1 MTTRQSQR
9 QGRHAIIEQF
19 LADGI
24 DVMFGNP
31 GTVEQGFLNALD
43 SYPAMRYVLT
53 LQETVAVFAGDGY
66 ARAGRRPAL
75 VQIHSSPGLGNALGA
90 MYQANRGHSPLV
102 VIEGDAGIK
111 YQPMQSQMYADL
123 VAMAAP
129 VTKMSTMVQHPSSL
143 LRVLRRAIKVAMT
156 PPMGPVYVCLP
167 ADILDMPAEE
177 AVHPSLVL
185 RTDTAAPTDV
195 VAAAA
200 AVLMASRQPRLFIGD
215 GIHYSRGAGSAVT
228 RLAELIGADIYGVD
242 AGESNV
248 PLSHPLYSGQTGHMF
263 GYSSKAITSAPD
275 ALLIA
280 GTYMVPEVF
289 PELGDIYDPAAK
301 IVHVDLD
308 AGAIAKNHRV
318 DIGVVADP
326 ARALAAIADVI
337 ESTCS
342 PDQAKLFSERRD
354 RLATKIAAD
363 RHAERANFETDA
375 AKPEATMAA
384 LAKELF
390 ARADRPILVDE
401 GLTNSPPLV
410 RYFADAG
417 GETLIQTRG
426 GSLGMGLASA
436 IGVQIAHPDR
446 TVVSVSGDG
455 GAMYTIQ
462 SLWSAARHKLPIKYI
477 VCNNGVYH
485 LLELNIAEYWKTL
498 GVEQGVPPTC
508 FDLGSPLL
516 HFEQI
521 AKALSVPSAV
531 VTSANEISEA
541 VTRALA
547 EPGPFLID
555 LRLDRR
561 PHSSLIALKCGQ

>member
-1 MTTRQSQR
+1 MTSLPIQR

-31 GTVEQGFLNALD
+31 GTVEQGFLNALE

-66 ARAGRRPAL
+66 ARATRKPAL

-90 MYQANRGHSPLV
+90 IYQANRGHSPLV
-102 VIEGDAGIK
+102 VIGGDAGIK
-111 YQPMQSQMYADL
+111 YMPMQAQMYADL

-167 ADILDMPAEE
+167 ADILDLPAEE
-177 AVHPSLVL
+177 PVYPTLRV
-185 RTDTAAPTDV
+185 RTDTLASTDIIE
-195 VAAAA
+195 AAANA
-200 AVLMASRQPRLFIGD
+200 LMESKHPRIFIGD
-215 GIHYSRGAGSAVT
+215 GIHYSSGAGAAVT

-248 PLSHPLYSGQTGHMF
+248 PLLHPLYRGQTGHMF
-263 GYSSKAITSAPD
+263 GYASKAITSAPD

-289 PELGDIYDPAAK
+289 PDLGDIYGPGAK
-301 IVHVDLD
+301 VVHVDLD
-308 AGAIAKNHRV
+308 PGAIAKNHRV

-326 ARALAAIADVI
+326 ARTLGAIADKI
-337 ESTCS
+337 EATRSSERAT
-342 PDQAKLFSERRD
+342 LFSDRRAQ
-354 RLATKIAAD
+354 LATAIAANLD
-363 RHAERANFETDA
+363 TERANFEKDA

-390 ARADRPILVDE
+390 AHAQRPILVDE

-436 IGVQIAHPDR
+436 IGVQTAHPDR
-446 TVVSVSGDG
+446 TVISVSGDG

-477 VCNNGVYH
+477 VCSNGVYH
-485 LLELNIAEYWKTL
+485 LLELNIGEYWKTL
-498 GVEQGVPPTC
+498 GVEAGTPPLS
-508 FDLGSPLL
+508 FDLGSPVL
-516 HFEQI
+516 HFEQM
-521 AKALSVPSAV
+521 ANALSVPSAII
-531 VTSANEISEA
+531 TSASEIPA
-541 VTRALA
+541 VVARALA

-561 PHSSLIALKCGQ
+561 PHSNVIELKCGQ